1 MKKKTFLLGYI
12 WLVITFI
19 QNRMLMTTWNSN
31 HMFFTM
37 SREGGMAINLPA
49 QLLNLISH
57 ICGTARPHK
66 ASDLPPNSLLLG
78 KGGLEGG
85 GWQIPSTPPLSEIKG
100 GDVYPRGFL
109 QIQICVLVKTYQ
121 IFILYSK
128 ATLVFL
134 GKSSI
139 LGQV

>member
-1 MKKKTFLLGYI
+1 
-12 WLVITFI
+12 
-19 QNRMLMTTWNSN
+19 
-31 HMFFTM
+31 
-37 SREGGMAINLPA
+37 MAINLPA
-49 QLLNLISH
+49 QLLNLISL

-66 ASDLPPNSLLLG
+66 ASDLSPNSLLG
-78 KGGLEGG
+78 KAGGFRGG
-85 GWQIPSTPPLSEIKG
+85 GWQSPSPPPPLSEIKG
-100 GDVYPRGFL
+100 GDVYPPGFL

>member
-1 MKKKTFLLGYI
+1 
-12 WLVITFI
+12 
-19 QNRMLMTTWNSN
+19 
-31 HMFFTM
+31 MFFTM

-85 GWQIPSTPPLSEIKG
+85 GVADSINPPPL
-100 GDVYPRGFL
+100 
-109 QIQICVLVKTYQ
+109 VKLRVEMYTPVDFYK
-121 IFILYSK
+121 FKY
-128 ATLVFL
+128 AY
-134 GKSSI
+134 
-139 LGQV
+139 

>member
-1 MKKKTFLLGYI
+1 
-12 WLVITFI
+12 
-19 QNRMLMTTWNSN
+19 
-31 HMFFTM
+31 M

-78 KGGLEGG
+78 KGGFRGG
-85 GWQIPSTPPLSEIKG
+85 GRVHHPPLSEIKG